1 MADAGNIATN
11 AFDGAATWSTLSP
24 EQQARIGAVALEL
37 AVGRAIAEHAPD
49 PACRAGMEAERIALH
64 LLQETVLGV
73 GGLPDAVWTEP
84 ENWGARRPERYRIPS
99 VVGGV
104 CRACGCSEED
114 PCNEGCG
121 WHDAVTCTACVVPE
135 EAA

>member
-1 MADAGNIATN
+1 MADAGNIAATP
-11 AFDGAATWSTLSP
+11 FDGATVWSTLSP
-24 EQQARIGAVALEL
+24 EQQERIGAVALEL

-64 LLQETVLGV
+64 CLQDAVLGV
-73 GGLPDAVWTEP
+73 GGLPDRQWIDPA
-84 ENWGARRPERYRIPS
+84 GDRERYRIPS
-99 VVGGV
+99 VVGSV
-104 CRACGCSEED
+104 CQACGCSQED
-114 PCNEGCG
+114 PCDEGCG